1 MLKRIMAEATGS
13 LIISL
18 AISTSTATN
27 DRKLQGNQYLPVVAG
42 FALFLSYSLTG
53 FVSGHFNPA
62 VTLGTVVK
70 KLLGCNLGYSELA
83 EYALYLAAQA
93 AGAFL
98 GFMAG
103 WGITGNLF
111 YFKVFPGYDY
121 GDTIGYVKGST
132 EASAFFG
139 EFVYT
144 IIVAGCALNIG
155 KTSEQRVV
163 SAIGAGLA
171 YWVSAEILF
180 YISGG
185 CLNPLFGLMA
195 NLLRVIFKGDDIGDT
210 WVFVLAPLFG
220 GLACGIFG
228 FIFEKELSSKNQKP
242 TESVL
247 KEEEEYRLF

>member
-1 MLKRIMAEATGS
+1 MAEATGS
-13 LIISL
+13 LIISI
-18 AISTSTATN
+18 AISTSN
-27 DRKLQGNQYLPVVAG
+27 SSDSIEFDYQYLPVVAG

-70 KLLGCNLGYSELA
+70 KLLGCNLRYSELA
-83 EYALYLAAQA
+83 EYGLYLAAQA

-111 YFKVFPGYDY
+111 YFKVFP
-121 GDTIGYVKGST
+121 KST

-155 KTSEQRVV
+155 KTSEQRIV

-180 YISGG
+180 FISGG

-220 GLACGIFG
+220 GVASGIFG

>member
-1 MLKRIMAEATGS
+1 
-13 LIISL
+13 
-18 AISTSTATN
+18 
-27 DRKLQGNQYLPVVAG
+27 
-42 FALFLSYSLTG
+42 
-53 FVSGHFNPA
+53 
-62 VTLGTVVK
+62 
-70 KLLGCNLGYSELA
+70 
-83 EYALYLAAQA
+83 
-93 AGAFL
+93 
-98 GFMAG
+98 
-103 WGITGNLF
+103 
-111 YFKVFPGYDY
+111 
-121 GDTIGYVKGST
+121 
-132 EASAFFG
+132 
-139 EFVYT
+139 VYT

-155 KTSEQRVV
+155 KTSEQRIV

-220 GLACGIFG
+220 GLASGVFG
-228 FIFEKELSSKNQKP
+228 FIFEKELSSNNQKP

>member
-1 MLKRIMAEATGS
+1 MAEATGS

-18 AISTSTATN
+18 AISTSSVLYSKSDFFSN
-27 DRKLQGNQYLPVVAG
+27 DHQYLPVVAG

-53 FVSGHFNPA
+53 FISGHFNPA
-62 VTLGTVVK
+62 VTLGTAVK
-70 KLLGCNLGYSELA
+70 KLLGCNLRYSELT
-83 EYALYLAAQA
+83 EYGLYIAAQG

-111 YFKVFPGYDY
+111 YFKVFPGYYYED
-121 GDTIGYVKGST
+121 GSGLKGST

-139 EFVYT
+139 ELVYT

-155 KTSEQRVV
+155 KTSEQRIV

-171 YWVSAEILF
+171 YWVSGEILF

-210 WVFVLAPLFG
+210 WVFVLAPVFG
-220 GLACGIFG
+220 GLASGVFG
-228 FIFEKELSSKNQKP
+228 FIFEKELSSNNQKP